1 MTKKKELENYLYLEK
16 KNSYYRF
23 GKIISF
29 DTEGYKVELNSRI
42 YIAFKCGDFYDGNL
56 HYYFE
61 DEKEFKEILLNL
73 IKEEE
78 QLKGNKAKI
87 TVIGHNI
94 VFDLRNVGVLE
105 ELLKKKEFLGYP
117 LYKEKLIVDDIFY
130 LDFGRIAF
138 LDTFNYFKYSEDV
151 MGKLE
156 GLKKIL
162 SKEEYEL
169 PPSKW
174 NYLIENKA
182 KEVVQRDTE
191 ILYRHFM
198 SFKKAWKNIIG
209 ISIAETSL
217 NVYRVKYMPVKL
229 ISMPK
234 SHESFIRESYRGGR
248 TEAYYIKKEL
258 PFLYFDI
265 NSLYPYVMA
274 TNKYA
279 VSFYREE
286 GNYSLNWLEEDVN
299 SYSIFALVD
308 YEFPHD
314 LERLPIVIRTKIGN
328 VQKLT
333 QKYKSENVWLTGKE
347 VLAILKEGGNV
358 KIKKALLYKQRDLFS
373 RFVYDLYKKREEYK
387 REAEKGDQKAKVLEK
402 FYKLILNSLYG
413 KFGQKIV
420 ERIISDDETILSIFE
435 YESDESIT
443 RKNINGLYFT
453 YHGSFATAKLSK
465 NPKSSYPITISSE
478 ITANA
483 RLYNWEI
490 QKRFGIENVYMTDT
504 DSFVVN
510 PKASIPLD
518 LIHDTELGKLK
529 REYENGKYIYI
540 NAPKNY
546 IIYDENHNAI
556 EIKRKGIPKNA
567 IEIEEYKFA
576 FKRILSPW
584 EITNVNL
591 IVEVEKTREIKKMP
605 DKLKYV
611 EREGGFWGLPLD

>member
-1 MTKKKELENYLYLEK
+1 MKKKELEDYLYIEN

-29 DTEGYKVELNSRI
+29 DTEGYKVPLNNRI
-42 YIAFKCGDFYDGNL
+42 YVGFKCGDFFDGEN

-61 DEKEFKEILLNL
+61 EEKEFKEILSNL
-73 IKEEE
+73 INEEVKLKE
-78 QLKGNKAKI
+78 NKAKI

-94 VFDLRNVGVLE
+94 VFDIRNVGVLE
-105 ELLKKKEFLGYP
+105 ELLKKKEFLGYQ
-117 LYKEKLIVDDIFY
+117 LSKEKLIVDDIFY

-138 LDTFNYFKYSEDV
+138 LDTFNYFKYGEDT

-156 GLKKIL
+156 GIPKIL
-162 SKEEYEL
+162 TKEEYEL
-169 PPSKW
+169 PSSKW
-174 NYLIENKA
+174 NSLIDEKA

-198 SFKKAWKNIIG
+198 NFKKAWGNMIG

-217 NVYRVKYMPVKL
+217 RVYKARYMPVRL

-234 SHESFIRESYRGGR
+234 SHELFIRESYRGGR
-248 TEAYYIKKEL
+248 TESYYIKKEL

-286 GNYSLNWLEEDVN
+286 ENYSLNWLEEDVEN
-299 SYSIFALVD
+299 YSIFALID
-308 YEFPHD
+308 YDFSHD
-314 LERLPIVIRTKIGN
+314 YERLPIVVRVKIGN
-328 VQKLT
+328 NYKLT
-333 QKYKSENVWLTGKE
+333 QKYSAQDVWLTGKE
-347 VLAILKEGGNV
+347 VLEILKEGGNV
-358 KIKKALLYKQRDLFS
+358 KIKKVLLYKQRDLFS

-387 REAEKGDQKAKVLEK
+387 KEAERGDQKAKVMEK

-413 KFGQKIV
+413 KFGQRIV
-420 ERIISDDETILSIFE
+420 ERIISDDETILSYFE
-435 YESDESIT
+435 DIEDNIT
-443 RKNINGLYFT
+443 RKNINGLYWTF
-453 YHGSFATAKLSK
+453 HGSFATAKLSK
-465 NPKSSYPITISSE
+465 SPKSSYPVSISSE

-483 RLYNWEI
+483 RLYNWKI
-490 QKRFGIENVYMTDT
+490 QKIFGVENVYMTDT

-518 LIHDTELGKLK
+518 LIDDTELGKMK
-529 REYENGKYIYI
+529 REYEKGATIYI

-546 IIYDENHNAI
+546 IVFDKDHKPI

-567 IEIEEYKFA
+567 IEIEDYKFA

-584 EITNVNL
+584 ELKNVNA
-591 IVEVEKTREIKKMP
+591 IVEVEKVKEVKKMP
-605 DKLKYV
+605 DKLKYI
-611 EREGGFWGLPLD
+611 EKEGGYWGLPLD